1 MKYELEV
8 KFSSFNYFSNSSFH
22 KKKNRW
28 GMGFF
33 LSNDILSVNCL
44 IILKYCSR
52 CILNHNFGFSQLHF
66 KSYEQS
72 NYIGIRYPLG
82 WLKYFPSKSKF
93 ELWIFL
99 TISLSTILG
108 VTYLM
113 SLCVYLFGF
122 KIQKSFSCMN
132 AKCKSM

>member
-22 KKKNRW
+22 KKTDEEW
-28 GMGFF
+28 DFF

-82 WLKYFPSKSKF
+82 WLKYFPSKIQV
-93 ELWIFL
+93 WIVNFP
-99 TISLSTILG
+99 TNFFINNFRCYLSD
-108 VTYLM
+108 VTM
-113 SLCVYLFGF
+113 RVPIWFQNT
-122 KIQKSFSCMN
+122 KIFFMYE
-132 AKCKSM
+132 CKV